1 MADFQTTNIMQ
12 VIEVITKQDKKEFIN
27 FPKRLYKEDSFWV
40 CQLDSGIESVFDPEK
55 NHTFGHGEAI
65 RWILKDDNGY
75 TLGRIASFIDRVR
88 STANNQPTGGIG
100 FFEVTEN
107 REAAF
112 TLFNMAREWLTARG
126 MEAMDGPINFGE
138 NDNNWG
144 LLVEGFM
151 QQGFGMPYH
160 KKYYRAFFEEYGFK
174 NYFEQY
180 SYHRDTRGTDNR
192 IVQFPERIMKIAEWI
207 SKRPGYTFQHL
218 EIRNKNKYVKD
229 IVEIYNSAW
238 SVFKEDFTPLEPAFL
253 NESLKKARVILDE
266 ELVWFAY
273 YNDKPIAFFILVPD
287 LNQILK
293 HLNGELHL
301 WNLIRFAYYKV
312 THKMTRMR
320 AVVGGVHPS
329 YQNSG
334 VESAIF
340 LQLYKVF
347 KKKPWFKELELSW
360 VGDFNPKM
368 IAIYEALGAHKAKTH
383 ITYRY
388 FINDKL
394 PFIRYKDEMAE
405 KHGFKQDHSRQDQ

>member
-1 MADFQTTNIMQ
+1 MQ
-12 VIEVITKQDKKEFIN
+12 IIKVITKQDNKEFID
-27 FPKRLYKEDSFWV
+27 FPKGLYKGDPCWI
-40 CQLDSGIESVFDPEK
+40 CQLDSSIESVFDPET
-55 NHTFGHGEAI
+55 NPTFRHGEAI
-65 RWILKDDNGY
+65 RWILKDDNDN
-75 TLGRIASFIDRVR
+75 TIGRIAAFIDHVR
-88 STANNQPTGGIG
+88 SEANKQSTGGVG
-100 FFEVTEN
+100 FFEVIED

-112 TLFNMAREWLTARG
+112 ILFDTAKGWMVAHG

-144 LLVEGFM
+144 LLVEGFV

-160 KKYYRAFFEEYGFK
+160 KKYYRAFFDEYGFK

-180 SYHRDTRGTDNR
+180 SYHRDVRGSDNE
-192 IVQFPERIMKIAEWI
+192 IVQFPERILKIAEWLI
-207 SKRPGYTFQHL
+207 RRPGYSFQHF
-218 EIRNKNKYVKD
+218 EFRTKEKFVND
-229 IVEIYNSAW
+229 IVDIYNSTW
-238 SVFKEDFTPLEPAFL
+238 SVFKEDFTPLDPSFL
-253 NESLKKARVILDE
+253 KESLKKAKFVVDE
-266 ELVWFAY
+266 KLIWFAY
-273 YNDKPIAFFILVPD
+273 FNDKPIAFFVLFPD

-293 HLNGELHL
+293 HFKGKVHL
-301 WNLIRFAYYKV
+301 WNMIRFAYYLA

-368 IAIYEALGAHKAKTH
+368 IAIYEAIGAKKAKTH

-388 FINDKL
+388 FFNDKA

-405 KHGFKQDHSRQDQ
+405 KHHFKHDHSQQSQ